1 VAVSRWSVWY
11 ATVIAVIARAVS
23 TRRHTSLH
31 SREMMDAR
39 RPADVDQRSIGRVLA
54 RRTTHLHA
62 RTAAEW
68 TDDPQFVAVGGE
80 AAFNASRV
88 QPRI

>member
-23 TRRHTSLH
+23 ARRHTSVH
-31 SREMMDAR
+31 SREMMEAR
-39 RPADVDQRSIGRVLA
+39 RRVDVDQRSIERVLT
-54 RRTTHLHA
+54 RTTAHRHA
-62 RTAAEW
+62 HTAAEW
-68 TDDPQFVAVGGE
+68 TDDPQFVAIGGE

>member
-1 VAVSRWSVWY
+1 VAVNRWSVWY

-23 TRRHTSLH
+23 ARRHTPLR

-39 RPADVDQRSIGRVLA
+39 RRADVDQRSSERMLGWAAHR
-54 RRTTHLHA
+54 HA

-68 TDDPQFVAVGGE
+68 TDDPQFVAIGGE